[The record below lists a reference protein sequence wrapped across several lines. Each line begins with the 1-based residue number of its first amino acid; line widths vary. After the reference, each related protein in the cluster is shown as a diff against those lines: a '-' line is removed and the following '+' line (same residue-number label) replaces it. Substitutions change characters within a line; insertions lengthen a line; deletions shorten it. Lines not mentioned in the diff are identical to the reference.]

1 MANDHDETVQ
11 AAHRV
16 ADTLEER
23 GHTPQA
29 GEFRAVLAHNHA
41 GAMLL
46 SALRNVC
53 QLVLTSIEAIDPVCG
68 TLVEE
73 LRLAVDKRLEEH
85 PDARPSA
92 PAA

>member
-1 MANDHDETVQ
+1 VADHHDETVQ

-16 ADTLEER
+16 ADALEER

-29 GEFRAVLAHNHA
+29 GELRAVLVHNHA
-41 GAMLL
+41 EAMLL
-46 SALRNVC
+46 SALRHVC

-73 LRLAVDKRLEEH
+73 LRLEVDKRLEEGH
-85 PDARPSA
+85 PTSG
-92 PAA
+92 